1 MGADALKDLLGADGL
16 TIESVDEA
24 MEKIQN
30 VLQDQKEIEEAMRM
44 DLGEFNDDDIEQELA
59 QLIQQESP
67 SPASIPL
74 PPSPPIELPT
84 ATTATTTSDPVNS
97 ELSRL
102 NRMFSSPTK
111 KQAELVPQ

>member
-1 MGADALKDLLGADGL
+1 MGADALKDILGKDGL

-44 DLGEFNDDDIEQELA
+44 DLGEFDDQDIEQELA

-74 PPSPPIELPT
+74 PPSPPIEPPT
-84 ATTATTTSDPVNS
+84 AAATSPVNS
-97 ELSRL
+97 ELFRL
-102 NRMFSSPTK
+102 NRMFSSSSTK